1 MMRTIVVIIII
12 IIIAA
17 TIDIAVYRK
26 IIKTSKIVEI
36 NVLQ

>member
-1 MMRTIVVIIII
+1 MTRMTVIIII

-26 IIKTSKIVEI
+26 IIKTRKISR
-36 NVLQ
+36 N

>member
-1 MMRTIVVIIII
+1 MTRMTVIIIIII

-26 IIKTSKIVEI
+26 IIKTRKISR
-36 NVLQ
+36 N

>member
-1 MMRTIVVIIII
+1 MMRTIVII

-26 IIKTSKIVEI
+26 IIKTRKISR
-36 NVLQ
+36 N

>member
-1 MMRTIVVIIII
+1 MMRTIVVIIIIII

-26 IIKTSKIVEI
+26 IIKTRKISR
-36 NVLQ
+36 N

>member
-1 MMRTIVVIIII
+1 MTRMTVIIIII

-26 IIKTSKIVEI
+26 IIKTRKISR
-36 NVLQ
+36 N